1 MKRILVATGLFTI
14 SLAFLFGSNS
24 TSAQEGP
31 QLSTSA
37 PKGKV
42 AEIEVYT
49 ADIDKFVKSSL
60 KTERIFANVASA
72 AKNEPVTW
80 REFSSE
86 DERKKVDTGDNLT
99 ESAFVWLRD
108 GKVVGANFTFQG
120 PARDWDNSVMY
131 YFRDNGSLAKSD
143 SKLNTMKGGIV
154 VVRQDYYDSKGILLK
169 GTTHCRDIATQQ
181 SKPCG
186 EFSDRPAP
194 LFATTRQLPFY
205 GLLAKRS

>member
-1 MKRILVATGLFTI
+1 MKRIQVAAGLLTL
-14 SLAFLFGSNS
+14 SLALLFGSYS
-24 TSAQEGP
+24 SSAQEGS
-31 QLSTSA
+31 QLSTST
-37 PKGKV
+37 PTGKV
-42 AEIEVYT
+42 AEIEVFT

-72 AKNEPVTW
+72 ARNEPVTW

-86 DERKKVDTGDNLT
+86 AERKKADTGDNLN

-131 YFRDNGSLAKSD
+131 YFRENGTLAKSD

-154 VVRQDYYDSKGILLK
+154 VVRQDYYDPKGILLK
-169 GTTHCRDIATQQ
+169 GTTHCRDLATMQ

-186 EFSDRPAP
+186 DFNDRPAP

-205 GLLAKRS
+205 SLLNRRP